1 MSNESPSNNTEFGLG
16 VLLGM
21 GLHAAFVAVCWFL
34 EFLTGFNFV
43 WLVFLIPGT
52 QWVYIYPAIVILR
65 RKEQFGIMQG
75 LLFVAVLTMVL
86 AVIGFLVVAWSWDL

>member
-86 AVIGFLVVAWSWDL
+86 AVVGWWLLLRNLDI